1 MRKHLFLAALACAAA
16 AGPLAAAPAD
26 EREVASSVASFVDA
40 VNTGRRAEALA
51 HFTADVSITEDIAPY
66 RWQGPAAGA
75 EWLDAMWKNGQ
86 RLGASNIQMHLDTP
100 IRVEVTGDRAYEVV
114 PGVLTLEGKG

>member
-1 MRKHLFLAALACAAA
+1 MTKHLFLAGLACGAA

-40 VNTGRRAEALA
+40 VNTGRRAEALL
-51 HFTADVSITEDIAPY
+51 HFTADLSIVEGIAPY

-75 EWLDAMWKNGQ
+75 ALSSTP
-86 RLGASNIQMHLDTP
+86 ASSACRRGP
-100 IRVEVTGDRAYEVV
+100 SSAARPRRSPARRSAS
-114 PGVLTLEGKG
+114 